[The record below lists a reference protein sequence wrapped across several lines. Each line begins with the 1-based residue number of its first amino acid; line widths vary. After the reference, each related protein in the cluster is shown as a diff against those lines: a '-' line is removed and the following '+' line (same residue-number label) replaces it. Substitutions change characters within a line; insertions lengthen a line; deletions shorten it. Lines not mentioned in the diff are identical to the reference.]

1 MLERFDSG
9 YDGIE
14 TSHDGMFF
22 CIDHVEEVI
31 LSEISRIEDE
41 IEAQETELT
50 RNVLNGQASA
60 LKKLLVLLIGDGTD
74 A

>member
-1 MLERFDSG
+1 MLEKFDSG

-41 IEAQETELT
+41 IKAEETELT
-50 RNVLNGQASA
+50 RNILNGQAST
-60 LKKLLVLLIGDGTD
+60 LKKLLVLLIGVEND